1 MANRRDLKKIIN
13 YATSQIFSECVA
25 VSLYSTKQEEEDV
38 KALLSAIVHMR
49 NDFIER
55 ISHKE
60 PGKPAKAYYQNLI
73 DSFNQQVEEI
83 LEQIN
88 SLN

>member
-25 VSLYSTKQEEEDV
+25 VSLYSSKPAEEDV
-38 KALLSAIVHMR
+38 AALLSAIVHMR

-55 ISHKE
+55 VSHKE
-60 PGKPAKAYYQNLI
+60 PGTTGKVYYQNLI
-73 DSFNQQVEEI
+73 DAFNQQVEEL